1 MRERDIERRL
11 VKESVQRGGLALKF
25 VSPGR
30 IGVPDRIVM
39 MPGGKIGFVET
50 KAPGKKLRPIQERRI
65 RQMMDMG
72 FKVFVVDSME
82 QIGGVLDEIRSS

>member
-65 RQMMDMG
+65 RQMRDMG

-82 QIGGVLDEIRSS
+82 QIGGVLDDIRSS

>member
-11 VKESVQRGGLALKF
+11 VKESIHRKGVALKF
-25 VSPGR
+25 VSPGC

-39 MPGGKIGFVET
+39 MPGGKMGFVEL

-65 RQMMDMG
+65 KQMRKLG
-72 FKVFVVDSME
+72 FKVFVVDGME
-82 QIGGVLDEIRSS
+82 QIGGVLDEIQST

>member
-11 VKESVQRGGLALKF
+11 VKESVQRGGAALKF

-39 MPGGKIGFVET
+39 MPGGKIGFVEM

-65 RQMMDMG
+65 RQMRDMG
-72 FKVFVVDSME
+72 FKVFVVDGME

>member
-82 QIGGVLDEIRSS
+82 QIGGVLDDIRSS

>member
-39 MPGGKIGFVET
+39 MPEGKIGFVET